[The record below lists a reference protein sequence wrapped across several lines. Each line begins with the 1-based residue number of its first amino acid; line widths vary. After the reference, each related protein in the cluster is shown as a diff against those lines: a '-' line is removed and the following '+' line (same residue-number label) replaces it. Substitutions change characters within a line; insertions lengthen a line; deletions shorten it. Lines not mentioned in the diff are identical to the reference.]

1 MKKTLKIIVSVVLMS
16 VIFLVAANFIKVS
29 SNESLLYKIQQY
41 VTYSKADWENYE
53 RNQKLLAENPVPA
66 SYVTEAVQT
75 AQQEDIYPVDTNFA
89 TPAVKSLEM
98 ERIKKAKFEN
108 LVVAKIKPDDEDA
121 QAALIRFT
129 KDRLTDIIIRQK
141 LNIKVG
147 KCYVNS
153 NTEGNFN
160 CVSCMILLY
169 NRDKK
174 TGRKLRMEKISLGIL
189 TIFIRLQKA
198 QDGRQKIFLCK
209 FLLTMHCVRNT
220 VPSNI

>member
-1 MKKTLKIIVSVVLMS
+1 MKKTLKIIIS
-16 VIFLVAANFIKVS
+16 VIIFLGLFLLASSFIKVAP
-29 SNESLLYKIQQY
+29 NETLLYKIQQY

-53 RNQKLLAENPVPA
+53 RNKQLLAENPVPA
-66 SYVTEAVQT
+66 SQVTEV
-75 AQQEDIYPVDTNFA
+75 AQATRQEDIYPVDTNFA
-89 TPAVKSLEM
+89 TPAVKAQEM
-98 ERIKKAKFEN
+98 ERIKNAKFEN

-129 KDRLTDIIIRQK
+129 RDRLTDVIINQK

-147 KCYVNS
+147 KCYVNA

-174 TGRKLRMEKISLGIL
+174 NWQEAPDGENFLKNSYDFYQSSEGARWEAKDLSMQIPFDYTLRKKYSAL
-189 TIFIRLQKA
+189 
-198 QDGRQKIFLCK
+198 
-209 FLLTMHCVRNT
+209 
-220 VPSNI
+220 

>member
-174 TGRKLRMEKISLGIL
+174 NWQEAPDGENFLRNSYDFYQTSEGSRWEAKDLSMQIPFDYALREKYSA
-189 TIFIRLQKA
+189 K
-198 QDGRQKIFLCK
+198 
-209 FLLTMHCVRNT
+209 
-220 VPSNI
+220 

>member
-1 MKKTLKIIVSVVLMS
+1 MS

-98 ERIKKAKFEN
+98 ERIKR
-108 LVVAKIKPDDEDA
+108 LSSKIW
-121 QAALIRFT
+121 L
-129 KDRLTDIIIRQK
+129 LLK
-141 LNIKVG
+141 LN
-147 KCYVNS
+147 
-153 NTEGNFN
+153 
-160 CVSCMILLY
+160 
-169 NRDKK
+169 
-174 TGRKLRMEKISLGIL
+174 RMMKMH
-189 TIFIRLQKA
+189 
-198 QDGRQKIFLCK
+198 RQ
-209 FLLTMHCVRNT
+209 H
-220 VPSNI
+220 

>member
-174 TGRKLRMEKISLGIL
+174 NWQEAPDGENFLRNSYDFYKTSEGSRWEAKDLSMQIPFDYALREKYSA
-189 TIFIRLQKA
+189 K
-198 QDGRQKIFLCK
+198 
-209 FLLTMHCVRNT
+209 
-220 VPSNI
+220 